1 MSTSTQTVS
10 APSTE
15 HSSNSAAT
23 DVSDFLAELDGGRFE
38 RMLSI
43 AMSESA
49 AAAVDHQKKA
59 TVTLSL
65 SFEPIKGTHQVHVE
79 HKLAF
84 TRPTMEGK
92 RSEEAVR
99 GTPMFVGK
107 YGALTISQPNQLA
120 FLDKTGNLTT
130 GN

>member
-10 APSTE
+10 APQA

-23 DVSDFLAELDGGRFE
+23 DVGQFLAELDGGHFE

-59 TVTLSL
+59 VVTLQL
-65 SFEPIKGTHQVHVE
+65 TFEPIKGTHQVQVE
-79 HKLAF
+79 HKLSF
-84 TRPTMEGK
+84 SRPTLEGK
-92 RSEEAVR
+92 RSEEATR
-99 GTPMFVGK
+99 NTPMHVGK
-107 YGALTISQPNQLA
+107 YGALGIQPANQMA
-120 FLDKTGNLTT
+120 FLDKAGNPTT
-130 GN
+130 A

>member
-10 APSTE
+10 APQAS

-23 DVSDFLAELDGGRFE
+23 NVSEFLAELDGGSFE

-59 TVTLSL
+59 VVTLQL

-79 HKLAF
+79 HKLSF
-84 TRPTMEGK
+84 SRPTLEGK
-92 RSEEAVR
+92 RSEEATR
-99 GTPMFVGK
+99 GTPMHVGK
-107 YGALTISQPNQLA
+107 YGALSISPPNQLA
-120 FLDKTGNLTT
+120 FMDKAGNLAA
-130 GN
+130 GL